1 MSLDRSTINHIDSNL
16 SAYRM
21 AVVENKA
28 TPLELE
34 VMKARLGSLL
44 IKHADDLLRIARAHL

>member
-1 MSLDRSTINHIDSNL
+1 MSLDRSTIDRIQSNL
-16 SAYRM
+16 DTYRM
-21 AVVENKA
+21 AVAENKT
-28 TPLELE
+28 TPLEQE

>member
-1 MSLDRSTINHIDSNL
+1 MPIDRSTLDRIQSNL
-16 SAYRM
+16 AAYRM
-21 AVVENKA
+21 AVAENKA
-28 TPLELE
+28 TPLEQE

>member
-1 MSLDRSTINHIDSNL
+1 MALSLSTVDRIQSNL
-16 SAYRM
+16 NAYRM
-21 AVVENKA
+21 AVAENKA
-28 TPLELE
+28 TPLEQE